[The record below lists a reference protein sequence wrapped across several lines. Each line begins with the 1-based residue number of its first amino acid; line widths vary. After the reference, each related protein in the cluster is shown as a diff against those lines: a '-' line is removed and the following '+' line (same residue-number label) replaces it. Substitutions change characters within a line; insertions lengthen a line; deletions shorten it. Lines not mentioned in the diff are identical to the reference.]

1 MFLGS
6 LVIVH
11 EGKNLPI
18 RQSVTTRLE
27 GIEDAPAL

>member
-1 MFLGS
+1 
-6 LVIVH
+6 VIVH

-27 GIEDAPAL
+27 GIETAPES